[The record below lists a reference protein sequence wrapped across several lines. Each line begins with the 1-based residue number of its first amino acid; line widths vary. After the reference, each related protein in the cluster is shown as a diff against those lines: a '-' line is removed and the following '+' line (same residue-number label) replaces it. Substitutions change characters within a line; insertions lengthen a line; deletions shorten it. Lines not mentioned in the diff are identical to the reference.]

1 MNAAKKKSS
10 KKQDTD
16 DQEKDRL
23 NVGESKEA
31 LARQKGSSGRAWYA
45 IHTYSGYE
53 DAVARALRQRIES
66 LGMEDKI
73 FQVLVPKEKR
83 IQVKGGKR
91 RIVEERIYPGYVLV
105 EMVVTD
111 DSWYVV
117 RNTPRVTG
125 FVGSG
130 TAPTPLS
137 KDEVDS
143 LMQRIGVE
151 EPEYKVD
158 VSIGETVKIVDG
170 PFKEYD
176 GKVSEVDEARGKI
189 KVNVNMFGRDTPV
202 ELDFLQVKKL

>member
-1 MNAAKKKSS
+1 M
-10 KKQDTD
+10 
-16 DQEKDRL
+16 
-23 NVGESKEA
+23 V
-31 LARQKGSSGRAWYA
+31 RQTSQYGKNWYA

-53 DAVARALRQRIES
+53 DAVARALQQRIES

-83 IQVKGGKR
+83 IQVRGGKR
-91 RIVEERIYPGYVLV
+91 KIVEERIYPGYVLV

-125 FVGSG
+125 FVGAG
-130 TAPTPLS
+130 TTPTPIS
-137 KDEVDS
+137 KEEVDM
-143 LMQRIGVE
+143 LLKRIGVE

-158 VSIGETVKIVDG
+158 VSVGESVQIADG
-170 PFKEYD
+170 PFKGFD

-189 KVNVNMFGRDTPV
+189 KVLVNMFGRDTPV

>member
-1 MNAAKKKSS
+1 M
-10 KKQDTD
+10 
-16 DQEKDRL
+16 
-23 NVGESKEA
+23 V
-31 LARQKGSSGRAWYA
+31 RQTSQYGKNWYA

-53 DAVARALRQRIES
+53 DAVARALHQRIES

-83 IQVKGGKR
+83 IQVRGGKR
-91 RIVEERIYPGYVLV
+91 KIVEERIYPGYVLV

-125 FVGSG
+125 FVGAG
-130 TAPTPLS
+130 TTPTPIS
-137 KDEVDS
+137 KEEVDM
-143 LMQRIGVE
+143 LLKRMGVE

-158 VSIGETVKIVDG
+158 VSVGESVQIADG
-170 PFKEYD
+170 PFKGFD

-189 KVNVNMFGRDTPV
+189 KVLVNMFGRDTPV